1 MEKLFE
7 NLKNEILRIIGK
19 NDSVQKAETTAEL
32 LTGLQALPS
41 VSEHISKETEQV
53 KGDLT
58 KSFDSKIEEIK
69 SETKKEIASLSSDLK
84 SLVEVVS
91 KVNLKLEKGDIT
103 AGNASQ
109 TSLTQEKETDKPITE
124 EKLREIIL
132 EASLGKK

>member
-103 AGNASQ
+103 ASNASQ